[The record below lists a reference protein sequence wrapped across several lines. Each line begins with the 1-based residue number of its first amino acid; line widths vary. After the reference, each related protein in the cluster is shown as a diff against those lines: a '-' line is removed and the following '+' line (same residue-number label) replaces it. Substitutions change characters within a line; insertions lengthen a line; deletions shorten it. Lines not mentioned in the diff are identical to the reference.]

1 MENVFKPEHR
11 DSLYL
16 MLGTAPA
23 TLYLADLV
31 LAEGNV
37 AVRPCDAQESMDR
50 STRSSNATCSSAM
63 ALADA

>member
-11 DSLYL
+11 HNLYL
-16 MLGTAPA
+16 MLGTA

-37 AVRPCDAQESMDR
+37 AVQPC
-50 STRSSNATCSSAM
+50 
-63 ALADA
+63 ALKNP